1 MKTPQ
6 DDQGRRAE
14 LLESLAQEIYQSWE
28 SQAGWQPWTPG
39 ASTQKQDEARQIASR
54 TFELALAN
62 QVGE

>member
-28 SQAGWQPWTPG
+28 SQAGFLPWVYG
-39 ASTQKQDEARQIASR
+39 GNSLKQDEARQIASR

-62 QVGE
+62 QVGD